1 MNSPKVKTQNNSRRK
16 VRTISTVLAML
27 LAMVTLFQA
36 TAKNNTGSERRIS
49 AMESKALAEIEAFLM
64 EDEEMGLEATIL
76 AEIEETAPE
85 GVKVFNSE
93 GELVASGDPSTDSS
107 LRNLVNQADYLT
119 SFGNNKYYRMT
130 E

>member
-1 MNSPKVKTQNNSRRK
+1 MNSSKVKTQYNSRRK

-49 AMESKALAEIEAFLM
+49 VMEAKALAEIEAFLM
-64 EDEEMGLEATIL
+64 EDEEMGLEESIL

-93 GELVASGDPSTDSS
+93 GELVASGDPATDSS

-119 SFGNNKYYRMT
+119 SFGNNKYYRIT